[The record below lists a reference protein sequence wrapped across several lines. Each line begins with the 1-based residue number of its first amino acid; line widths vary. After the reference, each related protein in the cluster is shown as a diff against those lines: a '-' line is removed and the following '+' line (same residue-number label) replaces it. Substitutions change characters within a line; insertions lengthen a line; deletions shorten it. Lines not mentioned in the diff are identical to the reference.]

1 MNSFY
6 SWVSFLIGFGLWI
19 SMWTFTDALI
29 NEYQLD
35 NIQVM
40 KICVIVFIS
49 LFLIVYCNDSI
60 IL

>member
-40 KICVIVFIS
+40 KICVTVFIS
-49 LFLIVYCNDSI
+49 LFTIVYCNDSI

>member
-1 MNSFY
+1 MDQFY

-29 NEYQLD
+29 DEYQLD